1 MNKYWI
7 FIDHGDFFK
16 TGKIIDQIGDEFII
30 VKFTKDELPDR
41 SEIFSIKEIM
51 EGGAFLFETEEEF
64 NTWLTWLQTPDKGTE
79 PKVISIKDIH

>member
-1 MNKYWI
+1 MDKYWI
-7 FIDHGDFFK
+7 FIDDGDFFK

-51 EGGAFLFETEEEF
+51 EGGAFLFETEPELAA
-64 NTWLTWLQTPDKGTE
+64 WLTWLDTPQKDDK
-79 PKVISIKDIH
+79 PKIINIKDIH